1 MAPERRRQPTK
12 LARFSFV
19 DASNYHP
26 IERNPLVTDNMDH
39 VPCVHAPTTS
49 SECACCKGTESSI
62 AAYCVVSA
70 AQGDGQSSVPAVA
83 QRCAVPLGPSSKRL
97 RGSFG

>member
-39 VPCVHAPTTS
+39 VPAHHF
-49 SECACCKGTESSI
+49 
-62 AAYCVVSA
+62 
-70 AQGDGQSSVPAVA
+70 
-83 QRCAVPLGPSSKRL
+83 
-97 RGSFG
+97 RGHDVK